1 MGDKIM
7 NKLHGLSKSLDYNT
21 KLKEF
26 LPGGVHYNF
35 HVPWE
40 ETPLHFVKGDGS
52 FLWDM
57 DGNKYLDYY
66 AKFGAMLIGHNNR
79 QYNEELKKWIDKI
92 SAVNHCDID
101 VEVCE
106 MLTHYIPSAEKV
118 RFGLSGTEIVL
129 NALRLAR
136 AYTGKNKFIRFDG
149 HYHGN
154 ADCLLGGKT
163 IQDNYTPV
171 EFKSDYRGTNGRE
184 DVAFQNSFL
193 LPWNNIEVLE
203 NIVKE
208 NSSEIAAIL
217 MEPICINGGAVM
229 PKKGYLQKVR
239 KLCDKYNIVLIFDEV
254 ITGFRVGL
262 GGAQELLGV
271 TPDITTMGKGAA
283 GGGLPVSIIAGK
295 KDIMDLY
302 TNKSVI
308 HAGTFNG
315 YPLGLAAVKTT
326 IDLLAKDNK
335 SKYKSMESNANSIYT
350 IFKSAARDVGIPL
363 VIQGPLTASCF
374 HCQEDQL
381 TDPAGLKTET
391 MLRNII
397 INGSLQKNGIL
408 VATITR
414 MYPNLMVSK
423 KDLEFFKERI
433 IPALE
438 LAKADMSEAGLL

>member
-1 MGDKIM
+1 MIQSLKQ
-7 NKLHGLSKSLDYNT
+7 SRSLDYNR
-21 KLKEF
+21 KLKQF

-40 ETPLHFVKGDGS
+40 ETPLHFVKGEGS

-66 AKFGAMLIGHNNR
+66 AKFGAMLLGHNNVE
-79 QYNEELKKWIDKI
+79 YNTELKKWVDKI

-106 MLTHYIPSAEKV
+106 LLSHYIPSAEQV
-118 RFGLSGTEIVL
+118 RFGLSGTEVVL

-154 ADCLLGGKT
+154 ADPILGGKSV
-163 IQDNYTPV
+163 DESYTPV
-171 EFKSDYRGTNGRE
+171 EYKSDYRGTKGRE
-184 DVAFQNSFL
+184 DIAFQNSFL
-193 LPWNNIEVLE
+193 IPWNDIDVLE
-203 NIVKE
+203 KLVKE
-208 NSSEIAAIL
+208 RHEEIAAIM

-229 PKKGYLQKVR
+229 PREGYLQQVR
-239 KLCDKYNIVLIFDEV
+239 TLCDKYSIVLIFDEV

-271 TPDITTMGKGAA
+271 TPDITTLGKGAS
-283 GGGLPVSIIAGK
+283 GGALPVSIIAGK
-295 KDIMDLY
+295 KELMDLY

-326 IDLLAKDNK
+326 IDLLAKDNQAR
-335 SKYKSMESNANSIYT
+335 YKLMESNADKIYS
-350 IFKSAARDVGIPL
+350 IFKSAAQSQGVPL
-363 VIQGPLTASCF
+363 VVQGPLTASCF
-374 HCQEDQL
+374 HCQDEL
-381 TDPAGLKTET
+381 LSDPAGLKMET

-397 INGSLQKNGIL
+397 MNSSLQKHGIL

-414 MYPNLMVSK
+414 MYPNLMVSE
-423 KDLEFFKERI
+423 KDLEFFKEHI
-433 IPALE
+433 DPAME
-438 LAKADMSEAGLL
+438 LAKADMKEAGLL